1 MDHPDRQQS
10 SPAENPYGRPESA
23 LQHTPVQTSRAAR
36 IAHRI
41 IAILIATFCALQ
53 FVGIWA
59 LILRYV
65 FDYGLGEM
73 PLVAIAQKLAMPFT
87 LALAGVFLA
96 FGRKLSVLLFAAYL
110 LQYAY
115 IYGGSGRIDVI
126 SLTLILGFTAYAA
139 WRWKQGALTGWPHAK
154 AQAAAEGAGT

>member
-1 MDHPDRQQS
+1 MH
-10 SPAENPYGRPESA
+10 
-23 LQHTPVQTSRAAR
+23 TSRAAR
-36 IAHRI
+36 IAHRVVS
-41 IAILIATFCALQ
+41 ILIAAFCALQ

-59 LILRYV
+59 LMLRYLSE
-65 FDYGLGEM
+65 FGLGEVS
-73 PLVAIAQKLAMPFT
+73 LVDIAQKLAMPFT

-139 WRWKQGALTGWPHAK
+139 WRWKTGALNGWP
-154 AQAAAEGAGT
+154 QRRTG

>member
-1 MDHPDRQQS
+1 MDHPDRQES

-23 LQHTPVQTSRAAR
+23 LQPMPVHTSRAAR
-36 IAHRI
+36 IAHRV
-41 IAILIATFCALQ
+41 IAILIGTFCALQ

-59 LILRYV
+59 LMLRYLSD
-65 FDYGLGEM
+65 FGLGEVS
-73 PLVAIAQKLAMPFT
+73 LLDVAQKLAMPFT

-115 IYGGSGRIDVI
+115 INGGSGRIDVV
-126 SLTLILGFTAYAA
+126 SVALILGFTAYAA
-139 WRWKQGALTGWPHAK
+139 WRWKTGALTGWPRSRP
-154 AQAAAEGAGT
+154 G

>member
-23 LQHTPVQTSRAAR
+23 LQPMPVHASRAAR
-36 IAHRI
+36 ISHRVI
-41 IAILIATFCALQ
+41 SILIGAFCALQ
-53 FVGIWA
+53 FLGIWA

-65 FDYGLGEM
+65 SDFGVGEM

-110 LQYAY
+110 MQYAY
-115 IYGGSGRIDVI
+115 MAGRSGRADVV
-126 SLTLILGFTAYAA
+126 SLALILGFTAYAA

-154 AQAAAEGAGT
+154 PQPAAEDVGT